1 MQYLQTSTG
10 INEPGPWLS
19 TTMTDSD
26 DENRGFDTE
35 SIHAGQAPDSATGAR
50 APPIYQTTSYVFDDA
65 EHAASLFA
73 LEEAGNIY
81 SRIMNP
87 TNATLEE
94 RLATLEGGVA
104 GLATASG
111 MAALNLA
118 TFVLASSGDNVV
130 TASSL
135 YGGTYTYFT
144 HTAPRRGVEAK
155 FVDTLD
161 YEAYDEAIDEDTAY
175 VHLETIGNPALV
187 TPDIQ
192 RIADIAHDHD
202 VPLFVDNTFA
212 TPYLCNPIEH
222 GADLVWHSTT
232 KWLHGSG
239 STVGGALVD
248 GGTFPWSEHAED
260 YPEIAQE
267 NPAYHGVNFAETF
280 GDAAFAYA
288 ARTRGL
294 RDLGNQQSPF
304 DAWVTLQKME
314 SLPLRMDR
322 HCDNALAVAEYLAD
336 HDDVAWVNYP
346 GLESHET
353 HEEATKYLDGGY
365 GGMITFGLEGVD
377 EPRSSARGT
386 SSRGGYEAGRSF
398 TEETELASL
407 LANVGDAKTLVIHPA
422 STTHQQLTEEEQLAS
437 GTTPDLVRL
446 SVGIEDVEDIISDID
461 QAIEAA
467 TSGE

>member
-1 MQYLQTSTG
+1 
-10 INEPGPWLS
+10 
-19 TTMTDSD
+19 
-26 DENRGFDTE
+26 
-35 SIHAGQAPDSATGAR
+35 
-50 APPIYQTTSYVFDDA
+50 
-65 EHAASLFA
+65 
-73 LEEAGNIY
+73 
-81 SRIMNP
+81 
-87 TNATLEE
+87 
-94 RLATLEGGVA
+94 
-104 GLATASG
+104 
-111 MAALNLA
+111 
-118 TFVLASSGDNVV
+118 
-130 TASSL
+130 
-135 YGGTYTYFT
+135 
-144 HTAPRRGVEAK
+144 
-155 FVDTLD
+155 
-161 YEAYDEAIDEDTAY
+161 
-175 VHLETIGNPALV
+175 V

-239 STVGGALVD
+239 STVGGALID

-353 HEEATKYLDGGY
+353 HEEASKYLDGGY
-365 GGMITFGLEGVD
+365 GGMITFGLEGDD

-446 SVGIEDVEDIISDID
+446 SVGIEDVEDIIADID
-461 QAIEAA
+461 QAIDAA